1 MKNFRPNTLQAL
13 LLACCVTVVPAAS
26 RIALAQSSSTNQSG
40 NTTTA
45 HKKAAAD
52 KNPSVESQIEQMR
65 QQFQTQIDQL
75 KQQVIESNQ
84 KLQQAQS
91 AAAQAQQAA
100 TQAQSQAQT
109 AAQTNAQSK
118 TAVTGLKRDMQNL
131 KTDAAQMKADITS
144 VRQNDEGMRENYA
157 NPIAMKYKDV
167 YITPGGFL
175 AAETVDRQRA
185 TGGGLNTPFNSIP
198 FSGSA
203 LGHQNE
209 FVATGRQS
217 RITLLAEGKY
227 PTATIGGYYEADFL
241 SAGTT
246 SNNNESNSYTLRQR
260 QMWARYQN
268 TGGLT
273 VVGGQMWSF
282 LTLDTVGMENRY
294 EAIPLTIDPQYVPGF
309 IWTRQYGFRVYQN
322 LFHKKAFVGVALEN
336 PQTTFGGQGFSNNF
350 VLGTAGNPGGLL
362 NPATNYSI
370 NMAPDVI
377 AKVAVEPGF
386 GHYEVAGIATFLR
399 DRVYPNASPVNPA
412 SAVGAYN
419 DSKVAGGVEAAAWL
433 PFHKGLYDFGL
444 RGLYGQSVG
453 RYGAGGLPD
462 TTVHPNGTLAPL
474 HNVVALFSA
483 ELHPGKW
490 DLYEYYGGDYA
501 GRAAYINA
509 AGKPVGYGSPLF
521 DNSGCETETVPSSS
535 PYGPGGQANCAND
548 TRAIINETAGFWY
561 NFYRGGKGKLVFGM
575 QYNYAQRKLW
585 AGLGGI
591 QPEANDNMF
600 WTSFRYYI
608 P

>member
-1 MKNFRPNTLQAL
+1 MISRRNSLQIL
-13 LLACCVTVVPAAS
+13 LLACCVAAVPVVGSSAWAQTSNKAA
-26 RIALAQSSSTNQSG
+26 T
-40 NTTTA
+40 
-45 HKKAAAD
+45 KKAAT
-52 KNPSVESQIEQMR
+52 KTSIESQIEQMR
-65 QQFQTQIDQL
+65 QQFQTQIDELQR
-75 KQQVIESNQ
+75 QIRERDMQ
-84 KLQQAQS
+84 LQQAQG
-91 AAAQAQQAA
+91 AAAQAQQSA
-100 TQAQSQAQT
+100 SQAQAQ
-109 AAQTNAQSK
+109 AAQAAQAASQASAQSSSVS
-118 TAVTGLKRDMQNL
+118 TLKRDMQNL
-131 KTDAAQMKADITS
+131 KTDAAQMKTDITS
-144 VRQNDEGMRENYA
+144 VRQNDAGMRENYA
-157 NPIAMKYKDV
+157 NPIAMKYKDI

-185 TGGGLNTPFNSIP
+185 TGGGLNTAFGAIP
-198 FSGSA
+198 FSGSS

-209 FVATGRQS
+209 FDATGRQS

-227 PTATIGGYYEADFL
+227 STATIGGYYEADFL

-322 LFHKKAFVGVALEN
+322 LFHKKAFAGVALEN

-362 NPATNYSI
+362 NPTTNYSI

-501 GRAAYINA
+501 GRAAYVNA
-509 AGKPVGYGSPLF
+509 AGAPVGYGSSAF
-521 DNSGCETETVPSSS
+521 NNSGCETETVPSSS
-535 PYGPGGQANCAND
+535 PYSPGGQANCAND
-548 TRAIINETAGFWY
+548 TRAIINETVGFWY
-561 NFYRGGKGKLVFGM
+561 NFYRGSKGKLVFGM

-585 AGLGGI
+585 SGLGGI

>member
-1 MKNFRPNTLQAL
+1 MKHRPNKLKTLIFASCVASMP
-13 LLACCVTVVPAAS
+13 LAGTLAY
-26 RIALAQSSSTNQSG
+26 AQSNTST
-40 NTTTA
+40 TMA
-45 HKKAAAD
+45 HKKHATRKA
-52 KNPSVESQIEQMR
+52 SSIETQIQQM
-65 QQFQTQIDQL
+65 QQEFQQQQEQIDQL
-75 KQQVIESNQ
+75 KQQLKTREQ
-84 KLQQAQS
+84 QLQQAQD
-91 AAAQAQQAA
+91 AAQQAQQAA
-100 TQAQSQAQT
+100 QQAQSQAKAQAQ
-109 AAQTNAQSK
+109 AAQQATTQNTQAYTNLQQAVQNVQADTAQVK
-118 TAVTGLKRDMQNL
+118 
-131 KTDAAQMKADITS
+131 AAITT

-157 NPIAMKYKDV
+157 HPIAMKYRDV

-198 FSGSA
+198 FNNSA
-203 LGHQNE
+203 LGKQNE

-217 RITLLAEGKY
+217 RITLLAEGRY
-227 PTATIGGYYEADFL
+227 DTATIGGYYEADFL

-268 TGGLT
+268 VNGLT

-309 IWTRQYGFRVYQN
+309 IWTRQYGFRVYKN
-322 LFHKKAFVGVALEN
+322 LFDKKMFAGVALEN

-377 AKVAVEPGF
+377 AKVSFEPGF
-386 GHYEVAGIATFLR
+386 GHYEIAGIATFLR
-399 DRVYPNASPVNPA
+399 DRVYPNAGTKS
-412 SAVGAYN
+412 STGAYN
-419 DSKVAGGVEAAAWL
+419 DKKVAGGIDAAAWL
-433 PFHKGLYDFGL
+433 PFHKGLYNFGL

-462 TTVHPNGTLAPL
+462 STVHPDGTLAPL
-474 HNVVALFSA
+474 HNTVALFSA

-501 GRAAYINA
+501 GRAAYVNA
-509 AGKPVGYGSPLF
+509 AGAPVGYGSYSF
-521 DNSGCETETVPSSS
+521 NNSGCETETVPSSS

-548 TRAIINETAGFWY
+548 TRAIVNETVGFWY
-561 NFYRGGKGKLVFGM
+561 NFYRGGKGKLVYGM
-575 QYNYAQRKLW
+575 QYNNSQRKLW
-585 AGLGGI
+585 SGLGGI
-591 QPEANDNMF
+591 QPKATDNMF

>member
-1 MKNFRPNTLQAL
+1 MKRGSNKVSALILASCVATVPQAGMS
-13 LLACCVTVVPAAS
+13 VF
-26 RIALAQSSSTNQSG
+26 AQSSTG
-40 NTTTA
+40 TTTTV
-45 HKKAAAD
+45 HKKSAGT
-52 KNPSVESQIEQMR
+52 KPTSIEKQMQEMR
-65 QQFQTQIDQL
+65 QEFQQQQEEIDQL
-75 KQQVIESNQ
+75 KQQLQNRDQ
-84 KLQQAQS
+84 QLQQAQD
-91 AAAQAQQAA
+91 AAQQAK
-100 TQAQSQAQT
+100 QAAQQAQT
-109 AAQTNAQSK
+109 QVQAAQQSSSENSEAY
-118 TAVTGLKRDMQNL
+118 TNL
-131 KTDAAQMKADITS
+131 KQAVQGVQADTAQTKAEVTT

-157 NPIAMKYKDV
+157 NPIALKFKDV
-167 YITPGGFL
+167 FLTPGGFL

-185 TGGGLNTPFNSIP
+185 TGGGLNTPFGAIP
-198 FSGSA
+198 FNNSA

-227 PTATIGGYYEADFL
+227 PHATIGGYYEADFL

-260 QMWARYQN
+260 QMWARYKN
-268 TGGLT
+268 TNGLT

-282 LTLDTVGMENRY
+282 LTETTIGMQNRY

-309 IWTRQYGFRVYQN
+309 IWARQYGFRVYDN
-322 LFHKKAFVGVALEN
+322 FFNRKIFTGIALEN

-362 NPATNYSI
+362 NPSTNYSI

-377 AKVAVEPGF
+377 AKVDFEPGF
-386 GHYEVAGIATFLR
+386 GHYEIGGISTFLR
-399 DRVYPNASPVNPA
+399 DRVYPNASTK

-419 DSKVAGGVEAAAWL
+419 SDKVAGAVEAGAWL
-433 PFHKGLYDFGL
+433 PFHKGLYNIGV
-444 RGLYGQSVG
+444 RGMYGQSVG

-462 TTVHPNGTLAPL
+462 STVHPDGTLAPL
-474 HNVVALFSA
+474 HNTVALFSA

-501 GRAAYINA
+501 GRAYYLNP
-509 AGKPVGYGSPLF
+509 AGASVGYGAYTF
-521 DNSGCETETVPSSS
+521 NNSGCETETVPSSS

-548 TRAIINETAGFWY
+548 TRAIVNETVGFWY
-561 NFYRGGKGKLVFGM
+561 NFYRGGKGKLAYGM
-575 QYNYAQRKLW
+575 QYNNAQRKIW
-585 AGLGGI
+585 SGLDGL
-591 QPEANDNMF
+591 QPKATDNMF

>member
-1 MKNFRPNTLQAL
+1 MNSQPNPLQAL
-13 LLACCVTVVPAAS
+13 LLAFCVTVVPAA
-26 RIALAQSSSTNQSG
+26 IQPAFAQSSG
-40 NTTTA
+40 TTPA
-45 HKKAAAD
+45 KKAA
-52 KNPSVESQIEQMR
+52 KKQPSIELQIEQLR
-65 QQFQTQIDQL
+65 KQFQTQIDQL
-75 KQQVIESNQ
+75 QQQVTQ
-84 KLQQAQS
+84 RDQQLRDAQRTAAAAQQS
-91 AAAQAQQAA
+91 AA
-100 TQAQSQAQT
+100 QAQSQAAKASQ
-109 AAQTNAQSK
+109 AAVEAKSK
-118 TAVTGLKRDMQNL
+118 SNRAVTGLQQDLQGIKS
-131 KTDAAQMKADITS
+131 DAAQMKADITS
-144 VRQNDEGMRENYA
+144 VRQDDAGMRENYA
-157 NPIAMKYKDV
+157 NPIAMKYKDI

-185 TGGGLNTPFNSIP
+185 TGGGLNTAFGAIP
-198 FSGSA
+198 FSNSA
-203 LGHQNE
+203 LGKQNE

-227 PTATIGGYYEADFL
+227 PTATISGYYEADFL

-268 TGGLT
+268 IHGLT

-294 EAIPLTIDPQYVPGF
+294 EAIPLTIDPQYVPGY
-309 IWTRQYGFRVYQN
+309 IWARQYGFRVYQN
-322 LFHKKAFVGVALEN
+322 LFNKKMFAGVALEN
-336 PQTTFGGQGFSNNF
+336 PQTTFAGQGFSSNF

-362 NPATNYSI
+362 NPSTNYSI

-377 AKVAVEPGF
+377 AKVSFEPGF
-386 GHYEVAGIATFLR
+386 GHYEIAGIATFLR
-399 DRVYPNASPVNPA
+399 DRVYPNAA
-412 SAVGAYN
+412 THSAAGAFN
-419 DSKVAGGVEAAAWL
+419 DSKVAGGVDAAAWL
-433 PFHKGLYDFGL
+433 PFHHGLYNLGL

-462 TTVHPNGTLAPL
+462 TTVHPDGTLAPL
-474 HNVVALFSA
+474 HNTVALASA

-501 GRAAYINA
+501 GRAAFVNA
-509 AGKPVGYGSPLF
+509 AGAPVGYGSNAF
-521 DNSGCETETVPSSS
+521 NNSGCETETVPSSS

-575 QYNYAQRKLW
+575 QYNHAQRKIW
-585 AGLGGI
+585 SGIGGI

-600 WTSFRYYI
+600 WSSFRYYI